1 MSYKYGDRC
10 AYPRCRTIRGSVH
23 PLIAELP
30 SWRQACGPARRN
42 DQPLLRTRAMQW
54 PSTASKVGI
63 EWFSG
68 QELFD
73 FKREFL
79 IAIGL
84 EGDELDAEL
93 DRRASFFCLKH
104 LKPGQYSSH
113 GDKHLVRH
121 GIRSISPDHD
131 EHCAKLSASLEVKCT
146 RTNPVA
152 RSIMT
157 NGSAREK
164 AI

>member
-1 MSYKYGDRC
+1 M
-10 AYPRCRTIRGSVH
+10 H
-23 PLIAELP
+23 PLIAELS
-30 SWRQACGPARRN
+30 SWRQACGPARRI

-104 LKPGQYSSH
+104 LKPG
-113 GDKHLVRH
+113 HLKR
-121 GIRSISPDHD
+121 D
-131 EHCAKLSASLEVKCT
+131 SLEKSAEAKD
-146 RTNPVA
+146 VA
-152 RSIMT
+152 T
-157 NGSAREK
+157 HDGSL
-164 AI
+164 